1 MPMWVCWEN
10 PSTGKPQR
18 IYNYY
23 DPDTDIGEKAIQ
35 IARRSLSDK
44 FNIPKDAIPGFRV
57 EQAPWLSPS
66 EKDRQAY
73 NDGGEEVVT
82 R

>member
-1 MPMWVCWEN
+1 MPMWICWEN
-10 PSTGKPQR
+10 PKTSDPEC

-35 IARRSLSDK
+35 ITRRSLSER
-44 FNIPKDAIPGFRV
+44 FNIPEDAIPGFHV

-66 EKDRQAY
+66 EKDR
-73 NDGGEEVVT
+73 
-82 R
+82 